1 MRLAL
6 LGPCDD
12 DVAALARA
20 AHSALIKLSADR
32 VVYLAGDDA
41 LDCVVYG
48 WAELLG
54 ALDPLE
60 YRVDAVIDEAAE
72 VLEDAV
78 DRERLRTRLGAFRSL
93 PGPSMRSIE
102 MLHDRVVLLVD
113 DKKELDEE
121 DLLPAT
127 FIIFGRGDPTI
138 RRVGSRVFLCPG
150 SPAKRKEGIVLLDE
164 GDAPT
169 SVVASLHDI
178 DGNVMQRELL
188 ETTRA
193 AKLKVQGA

>member
-32 VVYLAGDDA
+32 VVYLGGDDA
-41 LDCVVYG
+41 LDCVVHG

-60 YRVDAVIDEAAE
+60 YRVDAVIDETPEA
-72 VLEDAV
+72 LDDAIE
-78 DRERLRTRLGAFRSL
+78 RERLRARLAAFRSL

-121 DLLPAT
+121 DLLPST
-127 FIIFGRGDPTI
+127 FIVFGRGEPTI

-169 SVVASLHDI
+169 TVVASLHDI
-178 DGNVMQRELL
+178 DGNVTQRELL